1 MERLRTLFIKFDNI
15 KINIIELLYS
25 IYFKSSD
32 IKDDKQI
39 NELEIK
45 TQENGFIVAGNFT
58 QTFATLPRIYYQHMT
73 TLESSETSNINIL
86 KLDMPTQYIGMILD
100 HSIQDLI
107 NILYECD
114 KYNISHNI
122 DNIHDL
128 ILKKFNK
135 YFTYKLQFYDSF
147 NYLKPYESFYD
158 YEFIPNNQSV
168 FRNRM
173 FGSGKNYN
181 KVKDDITRQQL
192 IAMDLH
198 DHRGDYPDQRQDKNT
213 LTDSDKYEYP
223 LLFYINKVF
232 PISKLN
238 DSNSYLNLNNLDNI
252 IDSLESINHKSLI
265 NKIVN
270 KYCIS
275 PETSDIVCLRKYR
288 NYASSYAIAIA
299 FNHQLIKEQNA
310 AIFKNSDWKYHELK
324 LWTLDDLVDER
335 INNTQS
341 CSDIFLNQLYSHD
354 IYGINEVRIATE
366 YPKNIHYNATFKI
379 PTNEEACYIFHNIFT
394 NGLLHFS
401 ESQIYEFYSDNLI
414 IGGSAFAFCACS
426 QPYRNGVNVSKEL
439 LKHYNNSDIDCPIL
453 AGDNIYLTTSELE
466 KIVDE
471 KIAILHSFYPGGWK
485 FEKKLVERRFQ
496 ITNNHD
502 STILELFSVP
512 YSKQTVWKHFAK
524 YHFGW
529 VRGYFDGFNW
539 YILPSGVIS
548 VCNRISIDIRYCA
561 TKHAPHEL
569 IYKYLKRGFAPIINY
584 KEYHS
589 LDTYISQK
597 YKETLYMYMSITSVP
612 RNIYWFNKIYTDIIS
627 NPHYYNNLLGEKKN
641 IDPTIKNSGAVIIS

>member
-25 IYFKSSD
+25 IYFKSSE
-32 IKDDKQI
+32 IKNDQEV

-45 TQENGFIVAGNFT
+45 TQENGFIVAGNFE
-58 QTFATLPRIYYQHMT
+58 QTFATIPRIYYQHMT

-86 KLDMPTQYIGMILD
+86 KLDMPTQYIGMVLD

-107 NILYECD
+107 NILHQCD
-114 KYNISHNI
+114 KYNITYNI
-122 DNIHDL
+122 DNIHNL
-128 ILKKFNK
+128 ILNKFNS
-135 YFTYKLQFYDSF
+135 YFTYKLHINEIFNNLELHKSFYDS
-147 NYLKPYESFYD
+147 
-158 YEFIPNNQSV
+158 EFIPNNQNV

-173 FGSGKNYN
+173 FGSGKNYS
-181 KVKDDITRQQL
+181 KVRDDITRQEL
-192 IAMDLH
+192 ITMDLNET
-198 DHRGDYPDQRQDKNT
+198 GSYPDQRQDQNT
-213 LTDSDKYEYP
+213 ISDSDKYEYP
-223 LLFYINKVF
+223 LLFYVKKVF

-238 DSNSYLNLNNLDNI
+238 DMDSYLNLNNLDTI
-252 IDSLESINHKSLI
+252 IHSLESINQKSLI
-265 NKIVN
+265 NKIVD
-270 KYCIS
+270 KYCTS
-275 PETSDIVCLRKYR
+275 PETSDIVCSRKYR
-288 NYASSYAIAIA
+288 NYASPYAVAIA

-310 AIFKNSDWKYHELK
+310 AIFKNTDWQHHELK
-324 LWTLDDLVDER
+324 LWTLDDLVDE
-335 INNTQS
+335 IMDTPQS
-341 CSDIFLNQLYSHD
+341 CSDIFLNQLYAHHN
-354 IYGINEVRIATE
+354 YGINEINFAKE
-366 YPKNIHYNATFKI
+366 YPKNIHYNTTFKI
-379 PTNEEACYIFHNIFT
+379 PTNDTACYIFHNIFT
-394 NGLLHFS
+394 NGLLDFS
-401 ESQIYEFYSDNLI
+401 ESQIKRFYSDNLI

-426 QPYRNGVNVSKEL
+426 QPYRNGVNVTKEL
-439 LKHYNNSDIDCPIL
+439 LKHYSNSDIDCPIL

-471 KIAILHSFYPGGWK
+471 KIEILQSLYPGGWK
-485 FEKKLVERRFQ
+485 FEKTLVDRRFQ

-512 YSKQTVWKHFAK
+512 YSKKTVWKHFAK

-569 IYKYLKRGFAPIINY
+569 IYKYLKRGFAPLINY

-589 LDTYISQK
+589 LDTYITQK
-597 YKETLYMYMSITSVP
+597 YKETLYMYVSLTSIP
-612 RNIYWFNKIYTDIIS
+612 RNTYWFNKIYTDIVN
-627 NPHYYNNLLGEKKN
+627 NPNYYNNHLSEKKD
-641 IDPTIKNSGAVIIS
+641 IDPTIKKRHDLIVIS